1 MSLLSLCSTSQLPH
15 FHSYKIFK
23 FNFFSNM
30 NCDFCDH
37 VKIVIMGTPRII
49 IWKKGDSPA
58 TTTINKKIKK
68 HRNREKNILYWLF
81 SVFVLLCVCHIFLLL
96 CVSLFLLPPK
106 KKSIILFVRMVYEL
120 VHSLKIIMIKKTHIK
135 WVGDGLC
142 GGGGSL
148 WSNFR
153 LSSFFIF
160 YSIFNTSVDWRI
172 KKGS

>member
-58 TTTINKKIKK
+58 TTTIKKKIKK
-68 HRNREKNILYWLF
+68 HRNREKISFIDYF
-81 SVFVLLCVCHIFLLL
+81 RCSYCCAFATFFFCSVSPYFYCPQKKRVLSF
-96 CVSLFLLPPK
+96 
-106 KKSIILFVRMVYEL
+106 LFVWCM
-120 VHSLKIIMIKKTHIK
+120 S
-135 WVGDGLC
+135 W
-142 GGGGSL
+142 
-148 WSNFR
+148 
-153 LSSFFIF
+153 FIH
-160 YSIFNTSVDWRI
+160 
-172 KKGS
+172 